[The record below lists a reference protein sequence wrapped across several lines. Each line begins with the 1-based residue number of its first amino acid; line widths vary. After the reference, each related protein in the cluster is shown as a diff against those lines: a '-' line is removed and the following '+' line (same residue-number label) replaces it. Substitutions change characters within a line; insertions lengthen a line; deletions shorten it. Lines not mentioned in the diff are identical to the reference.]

1 MKKLL
6 LVILIGFVS
15 ACASIERENLYNA
28 LTTWQGAPIEEYLAG
43 HRSPDEV
50 LQIAN
55 YTLYKWSRSS
65 SGAIPMPVNTNC
77 STTGGIGGLPPQT
90 SCNSSG
96 GGSIPYTNSC
106 TWAFRVQDEIIQSV
120 EVTGN
125 NCYVFSKDFMKPE

>member
-77 STTGGIGGLPPQT
+77 STTGVSAVCHRKPLAIV
-90 SCNSSG
+90 
-96 GGSIPYTNSC
+96 
-106 TWAFRVQDEIIQSV
+106 AAAVQFHIRIV
-120 EVTGN
+120 AHGRFG
-125 NCYVFSKDFMKPE
+125 YRMKLFKASK